1 VTRALAF
8 AAGIHSDR
16 RFVSVF
22 VTAPDGLTLHVR
34 RYGSRVAS
42 ALPVV
47 CLPGLAWTAADFHRM
62 AAALAADPGKPRRV
76 LALDYRSHGQS
87 YMTAI
92 PTTTRFL
99 WALADLSAVII
110 AKVRTIRLKPVPSS
124 SPKGRRCR
132 TALIALHLK
141 LRAYWRERRCVE
153 EKLARGDTPDPCMA
167 PLPPRALQ
175 NSAGVAAF
183 WLGRPFAQTTATCV
197 RFVTP
202 NLRMICRT

>member
-1 VTRALAF
+1 MTEQLRT
-8 AAGIHSDR
+8 AASPR
-16 RFVSVF
+16 LCAYLVS
-22 VTAPDGLTLHVR
+22 
-34 RYGSRVAS
+34 
-42 ALPVV
+42 
-47 CLPGLAWTAADFHRM
+47 PGLQPTFIAWQGLWRPTLASLGVCWRSIIAATAN
-62 AAALAADPGKPRRV
+62 PN
-76 LALDYRSHGQS
+76 
-87 YMTAI
+87 MTAI

-110 AKVRTIRLKPVPSS
+110 AKVRTIRLTPVPSS

-132 TALIALHLK
+132 TALIALHSK

-183 WLGRPFAQTTATCV
+183 WLGRPFPQTTATCV

>member
-1 VTRALAF
+1 
-8 AAGIHSDR
+8 
-16 RFVSVF
+16 

-47 CLPGLAWTAADFHRM
+47 CLPGLAWTAADFHRL

-76 LALDYRSHGQS
+76 LALDYRGHGQS
-87 YMTAI
+87 
-92 PTTTRFL
+92 FL
-99 WALADLSAVII
+99 WTLADLSAVII
-110 AKVRTIRLKPVPSS
+110 AKVRTIRRPKPVPSS

-132 TALIALHLK
+132 TALIALHSK
-141 LRAYWRERRCVE
+141 LPAYWRERRCVE

-167 PLPPRALQ
+167 PLPPGGLQ

-183 WLGRPFAQTTATCV
+183 WLGRPFALTTATCV